1 MAETAQNI
9 TKNIYLLKGKI
20 KIGDN
25 EEFVIA
31 GNENAT
37 DLTTAILSLFEEKK
51 SFIKSVDYTNQI
63 ITITWNGIDDE
74 ADSTT
79 TIDLNEFFNEQE
91 IELYI
96 QDTSKN
102 LKNSLKCENNNGI
115 VRVYWEGE

>member
-37 DLTTAILSLFEEKK
+37 DLTDAILSLFEEQK
-51 SFIKSVDYTNQI
+51 SFIKSVNYKDQI
-63 ITITWNGIDDE
+63 ITITWNGIDNTE
-74 ADSTT
+74 DSTT
-79 TIDLNEFFNEQE
+79 TINLSEFFNQSE
-91 IELYI
+91 IE
-96 QDTSKN
+96 T
-102 LKNSLKCENNNGI
+102 SLKCENKNGI
-115 VRVYWEGE
+115 VHLYWKGE